1 MVEED
6 LRQSPATLLAF
17 PPLQDTGDRRMRR
30 GSQWEYESSNCFSH
44 NHATALHVWLFNTNL
59 HPRVEIY
66 YCWDHSIP
74 HFILSDWNRKSK
86 STKSCNGRCCSSVHR
101 ARWRRSSSWSRR
113 GLPRPA
119 AAIRKLRQRANRR
132 VQAHLMEQCHCYSL
146 CSGAPWPCAQCFC
159 TSHCLE
165 SAITKQIAFKANMLH
180 LPLLLSLY

>member
-1 MVEED
+1 MISSHRVTPTDSGRHEDGWRRPTPVASDLTGVPTFAGHRGQKDEE
-6 LRQSPATLLAF
+6 R
-17 PPLQDTGDRRMRR
+17 
-30 GSQWEYESSNCFSH
+30 QWEYESSNCFSH
-44 NHATALHVWLFNTNL
+44 NHATALHVWLFNTNI

-66 YCWDHSIP
+66 YCWDHSVP

-101 ARWRRSSSWSRR
+101 AWWRRSSSWSQR

-146 CSGAPWPCAQCFC
+146 CVRVHHGPVLNAFVPP
-159 TSHCLE
+159 
-165 SAITKQIAFKANMLH
+165 IA
-180 LPLLLSLY
+180 